1 MSNARLSNRI
11 VWNSAANCG
20 RVLKNRSIVFISI
33 SVSKK
38 GACVWLEVTRIGFL
52 SSSTIVALYYGSWR
66 CPICDLLGSISSWL
80 LANLV
85 GKSASNLGSG

>member
-20 RVLKNRSIVFISI
+20 KVSKTRSIVFISI
-33 SVSKK
+33 YVSNKA
-38 GACVWLEVTRIGFL
+38 ACVWVEVTRIGFP

-66 CPICDLLGSISSWL
+66 CPICDLLGSISSRL

-85 GKSASNLGSG
+85 GKSASKLGSG